1 MKFFARLALAAAVVA
16 GAAAPADAQIDAR
29 MFRYPDV
36 SAAQIA
42 FVYGGDIWTV
52 PKAGGVATRLSSPA
66 GEEMFPRFSPDGKTI
81 AYSANYDGN
90 LDVYVV
96 PATGGDAGA
105 AHAPPDGRP
114 SRSTGIP
121 TASACCSPR
130 AARAGAS
137 ATTSS
142 TWCR

>member
-1 MKFFARLALAAAVVA
+1 MKLFARLALAALVTT
-16 GAAAPADAQIDAR
+16 GTAAPAAAQIDAR

-42 FVYGGDIWTV
+42 FVYAGDIWTV

-90 LDVYVV
+90 LDVYAVA
-96 PATGGDAGA
+96 ATGGMPVRLTHHPWA
-105 AHAPPDGRP
+105 
-114 SRSTGIP
+114 TG
-121 TASACCSPR
+121 
-130 AARAGAS
+130 
-137 ATTSS
+137 
-142 TWCR
+142 